1 MGGHAADGGK
11 GGGHAA
17 HEPSAGAA
25 SRHPA
30 GGGAL
35 RGVRAGVVVFGVLV
49 VVALLP
55 ASSAVR
61 TFDLGNCNA
70 THPYRAPPSPSKP
83 APF

>member
-17 HEPSAGAA
+17 NEPSVRAA

-30 GGGAL
+30 GGGGAA
-35 RGVRAGVVVFGVLV
+35 RRAGVGVFGVLV

-61 TFDLGNCNA
+61 SFDLGSCNA
-70 THPYRAPPSPSKP
+70 THPYRAPPSPP
-83 APF
+83 